1 MKRKKLFLLIAIIFT
16 VVVITAAV
24 TATAVINLRGKET
37 GTLPANNY
45 EVFIIEGMP
54 CVRVYRI
61 DGISCDW
68 SKWDGR

>member
-1 MKRKKLFLLIAIIFT
+1 MKRKRVLMWIGT
-16 VVVITAAV
+16 VFVVSFTAAIVAVVAV
-24 TATAVINLRGKET
+24 TNLGSRSAY
-37 GTLPANNY
+37 TLPANDY

-68 SKWDGR
+68 SKWAGR